1 MINILITEFIDPE
14 ALKIL
19 SKDFNVIYK
28 KDIWENSD
36 YLKKEINKSLIW
48 IYLNFDFSSHQLS
61 FENLSSS
68 L

>member
-28 KDIWENSD
+28 KK
-36 YLKKEINKSLIW
+36 YLGE
-48 IYLNFDFSSHQLS
+48 F
-61 FENLSSS
+61 
-68 L
+68 

>member
-28 KDIWENSD
+28 KK
-36 YLKKEINKSLIW
+36 YLGEFWLFKKRN
-48 IYLNFDFSSHQLS
+48 
-61 FENLSSS
+61 
-68 L
+68 

>member
-14 ALKIL
+14 SLTIL

-36 YLKKEINKSLIW
+36 
-48 IYLNFDFSSHQLS
+48 
-61 FENLSSS
+61 
-68 L
+68 

>member
-1 MINILITEFIDPE
+1 MINILITEFIDPK

-36 YLKKEINKSLIW
+36 YLKKEINKFVGI
-48 IYLNFDFSSHQLS
+48 IVRN
-61 FENLSSS
+61 
-68 L
+68 